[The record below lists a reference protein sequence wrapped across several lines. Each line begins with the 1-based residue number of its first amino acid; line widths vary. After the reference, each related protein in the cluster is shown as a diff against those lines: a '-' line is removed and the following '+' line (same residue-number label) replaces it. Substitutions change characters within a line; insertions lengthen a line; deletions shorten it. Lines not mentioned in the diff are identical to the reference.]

1 VAKHSRERG
10 ESFATRLCR
19 CEISSALVKPT
30 TRSNFKYQIP
40 RNPGAV
46 SSAVEDT
53 PEHLVAAPQTMAL
66 YWLEAPVLVRWSY
79 GHHKYPFWSIVFTN
93 VVKKERTEYR
103 CGSSQ
108 TTVSHCSLAVLWDV
122 WRSPTVGFSK
132 SILKCLRRV
141 RTTSRSLS
149 ASLGSRVR
157 VAVVV
162 ITSYEKWTLRT
173 LFPARL
179 YRNWPSQRY
188 NKVPQV

>member
-1 VAKHSRERG
+1 VRG
-10 ESFATRLCR
+10 ENNSLPGCVGVKYLQR
-19 CEISSALVKPT
+19 SSSRPLGVILSIKSRGTQVRFPPPLKT
-30 TRSNFKYQIP
+30 Q
-40 RNPGAV
+40 
-46 SSAVEDT
+46 

-122 WRSPTVGFSK
+122 WRSPTVGFLK

-173 LFPARL
+173 LFPARV